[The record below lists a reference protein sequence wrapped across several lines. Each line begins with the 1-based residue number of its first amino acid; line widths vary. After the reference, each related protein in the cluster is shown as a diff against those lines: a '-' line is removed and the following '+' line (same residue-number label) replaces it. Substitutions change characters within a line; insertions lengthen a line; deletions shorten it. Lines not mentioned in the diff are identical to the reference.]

1 MQTVDTPTVRPE
13 GSLNE
18 LLDMVF
24 EPLTFV
30 IVVGFVE
37 AVAFVLVITMS
48 VHVMVLPFQPGDVLT
63 L

>member
-1 MQTVDTPTVRPE
+1 VTSRPE

-18 LLDMVF
+18 LRDVVF
-24 EPLTFV
+24 VSLTFV

-37 AVAFVLVITMS
+37 AVALVFVMTMS
-48 VHVMVLPFQPGDVLT
+48 VQTMLFPDHPGDVLT